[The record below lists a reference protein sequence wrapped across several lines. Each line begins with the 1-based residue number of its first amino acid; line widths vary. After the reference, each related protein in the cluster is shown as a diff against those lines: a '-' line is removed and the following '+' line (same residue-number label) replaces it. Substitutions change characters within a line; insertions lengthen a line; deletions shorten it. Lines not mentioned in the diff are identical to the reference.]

1 MVSGVCSKRIVP
13 FWLILL
19 EYLPSFQQ
27 LFTREKK
34 ARPRERAF
42 ESKETLPDVN
52 SLNCVI

>member
-1 MVSGVCSKRIVP
+1 MVSGVCYKRTEP

-34 ARPRERAF
+34 ARPRERAY

-52 SLNCVI
+52 FLNCGI